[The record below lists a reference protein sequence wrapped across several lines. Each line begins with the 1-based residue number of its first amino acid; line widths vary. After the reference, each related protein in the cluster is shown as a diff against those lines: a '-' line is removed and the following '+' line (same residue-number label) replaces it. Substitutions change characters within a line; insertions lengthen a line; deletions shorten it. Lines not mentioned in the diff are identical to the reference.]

1 MIFNWF
7 STETLMRQQQAEIE
21 RSAREA
27 WKWSEATQK
36 QSGRFFWRRQ
46 ITTATQTV
54 CCATGC
60 C

>member
-1 MIFNWF
+1 MNLNGYAA
-7 STETLMRQQQAEIE
+7 ETLMRQKQDEIE

-27 WKWSEATQK
+27 WQWSEASQK
-36 QSGRFFWRRQ
+36 QSGRFFWRRK
-46 ITTATQTV
+46 ITMATPTA